1 MEFLLILVIGI
12 SVSMDAF
19 SLSLAYGT
27 LGILRRQRYC
37 LAIIVGIFHFFMPI
51 LGYLFGN
58 FVINLLNL
66 DPDIIVTLVLVFIG
80 IDMIVSSFKKE
91 DNLKVM
97 KKLEYLFFGLAVSI
111 DSFSIGM
118 TLTDISKNVFYP
130 AIVFSLCSGVCTFI
144 GLLFGNKIEKS
155 LGKIA
160 TIGGGVVL
168 TIIGLVYM
176 F

>member
-1 MEFLLILVIGI
+1 MITSKQKPAAV
-12 SVSMDAF
+12 
-19 SLSLAYGT
+19 
-27 LGILRRQRYC
+27 
-37 LAIIVGIFHFFMPI
+37 
-51 LGYLFGN
+51 
-58 FVINLLNL
+58 
-66 DPDIIVTLVLVFIG
+66 

-91 DNLKVM
+91 DNLKIM

-111 DSFSIGM
+111 DSFSVGM

-130 AIVFSLCSGVCTFI
+130 AIVFSLCSGVCTFV
-144 GLLFGNKIEKS
+144 GLSFGNKIEKS